1 MNHISDLIQILLTHA
16 PIRWLACVL
25 LFVAALQALRLISAS
40 WSAII
45 AVIRRVAVPVWK
57 LGFCINAAVGG
68 TLIFIFADQITVW
81 LQWAEGIA
89 NPVYLSTTRAISA
102 DHALALYEA
111 RIRQHC
117 DSYEAAIVIQ
127 RTVET
132 AAKINSTPLAIYE
145 AALLEC
151 GLNPFDFNKDK
162 VTGKIIAAGWIQFT
176 RIGCQGLGVTMPQV
190 IAACNRR
197 DIHFIMDLTERYLIR
212 KWEQAGKP
220 DMRNTI
226 DLYLA
231 IFAPAHI
238 GAKPDKVVYAG
249 FNNAAYYKNS
259 GLDGWYQDNGKIMR
273 GRKDGKIEIWE
284 IYLCLERKK
293 GLLLKQKI

>member
-111 RIRQHC
+111 RIREHC
-117 DSYEAAIVIQ
+117 DSYEANVVIR
-127 RTVET
+127 RTAET

-151 GLNPFDFNKDK
+151 GLNPFRVRDDRS
-162 VTGKIIAAGWIQFT
+162 AAGWSHFP
-176 RIGCQGLGVTMPQV
+176 RIGCQGLGVTMPHV

-197 DIHFIMDLTERYLIR
+197 DVVFIMDLTEKYLIR
-212 KWEQAGKP
+212 KWEQAGRP

-293 GLLLKQKI
+293 GMLLKQK